1 MYRFL
6 IFALFLTLKQI
17 CVEIN
22 FQNDYVII
30 LGIELLQND
39 KRLNRLKKHKSCAS
53 AVLAVYLLSES
64 DYLSSF
70 FGLSSKH
77 FFQALC
83 NFIEHT
89 CISPEDGLFVKT
101 ETKDDNSRMWQ
112 SENGLLKLL
121 CSTYLSKYQNLFK
134 HIKNTPPELYNLF
147 CLSLDNQ
154 SDGLK
159 HLREWIGFDT
169 KQNCT
174 ITGLNSWIEF
184 TRRICYFSNQE
195 AENLYRQIQPSDTA
209 FRLQKLRI
217 DFVLN
222 IAIENCLN
230 FPNFI

>member
-1 MYRFL
+1 MKVTFRY
-6 IFALFLTLKQI
+6 
-17 CVEIN
+17 
-22 FQNDYVII
+22 II
-30 LGIELLQND
+30 ET
-39 KRLNRLKKHKSCAS
+39 
-53 AVLAVYLLSES
+53 
-64 DYLSSF
+64 F
-70 FGLSSKH
+70 FSKH
-77 FFQALC
+77 SVILL
-83 NFIEHT
+83 NII
-89 CISPEDGLFVKT
+89 ISPEDDLLVKI
-101 ETKDDNSRMWQ
+101 ETKDDNSRMWL
-112 SENGLLKLL
+112 SENGLLKLV
-121 CSTYLSKYQNLFK
+121 CSTYLSKYQFFFK

-154 SDGLK
+154 SYDLK
-159 HLREWIGFDT
+159 HLREWICFAT

-184 TRRICYFSNQE
+184 TRRICYFSNQG